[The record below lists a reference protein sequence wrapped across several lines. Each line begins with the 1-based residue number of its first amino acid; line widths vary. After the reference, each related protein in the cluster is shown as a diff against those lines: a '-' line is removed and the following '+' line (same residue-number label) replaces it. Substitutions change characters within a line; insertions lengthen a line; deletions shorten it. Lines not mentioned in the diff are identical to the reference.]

1 MKIEKPREYVV
12 RNLKYAFNPSSIA
25 VVGVSNNPSK
35 VGFQVIHG
43 LQRYR
48 YAGNIYAVNDHEDTV
63 QGLKAYRKLADI
75 PGPVDLVFIAIG
87 ASKVFPVVKEAAVKK
102 ARIVCIATSDFKE
115 TGRGDLQ
122 DEITRFCREQKLPL
136 LGPNLLGIGNPHYNF
151 NCGFTPFLP
160 EKGAVALISQSGA
173 NMLGALGASQ
183 LRHYGLSFFAGLG
196 NKADVDFSEFILY
209 AKEDP
214 YTRCIALYMEG
225 MDSPGAFIDACRVVA
240 PEKPVVVIKVGR
252 SGHGAKA
259 AMRHTASENIGKS
272 DAEFNRIFKM
282 AGAIRL
288 ESWQEFLDVSMALA
302 LQPPLKGDNLVM
314 VTNGGG
320 SGLLSCDQF
329 DRRGMPM
336 KELKDISPGLGEKL
350 SPHMPRYWSSLNPL
364 DLSGMAA
371 PWQYEVAFR
380 HCFEDPDVEGVY
392 ASVCPTAV
400 TDVPTI
406 TSCAISAHEKYR
418 HLGKPFIMELQGGY
432 ECNEGIIEL
441 RDHGIPA
448 YPTAEQA
455 VNAIVA
461 LRNYALIRA
470 KKGGKQAGPGEGSKG
485 MSGSSL

>member
-1 MKIEKPREYVV
+1 MKISKPRDYVIH
-12 RNLKYAFNPSSIA
+12 NLRYAFNPSSIA
-25 VVGVSNNPSK
+25 VVGVSNNPAK

-48 YAGNIYAVNDHEDTV
+48 YAGRIYPVNDHEDSV
-63 QGLKAYRKLADI
+63 QGLKAYRKLEDI
-75 PGPVDLVFIAIG
+75 PEPVDLVFIAIG
-87 ASKVFPVVKEAAVKK
+87 AGKVAPVVREAARKK
-102 ARIVCIATSDFKE
+102 ARVVAVATSYFKE

-122 DEITRFCREQKLPL
+122 DEITRFCRDNKLPL
-136 LGPNLLGIGNPHYNF
+136 LGPNLLGIGNPHYSF

-173 NMLGALGASQ
+173 NLLGALGASQ

-196 NKADVDFSEFILY
+196 NKADIDFSEFLLY

-214 YTRCIALYMEG
+214 YTRCVALYMEG
-225 MDSPGAFIDACRVVA
+225 MDSPDAFIDACRAVV
-240 PEKPVVVIKVGR
+240 PEKPVVVIKVGA
-252 SGHGAKA
+252 SKQGAKA
-259 AMRHTASENIGKS
+259 ALRHTASENVGTT
-272 DAEFNRIFKM
+272 DAEFNRIFRM
-282 AGAIRL
+282 SGAIRL
-288 ESWQEFLDVSMALA
+288 ETWQEFLDVSMALA

-320 SGLLSCDQF
+320 AGLLSCDHF

-336 KELKDISPGLGEKL
+336 KELSDISPELGKL
-350 SPHMPRYWSSLNPL
+350 LAPHMPPYWSCLNPL

-380 HCFEDPDVEGVY
+380 HCFEDPNVDGVY
-392 ASVCPTAV
+392 GSVCPTAV

-406 TSCAISAHEKYR
+406 TSVAIKAHEKYR
-418 HLGKPFIMELQGGY
+418 HLGKPFVMELQGGY
-432 ECNEGIIEL
+432 ECNEAIIEL

-455 VNAIVA
+455 VNGIVA
-461 LRNYALIRA
+461 LRKYAGIRE
-470 KKGGKQAGPGEGSKG
+470 KKSPRG
-485 MSGSSL
+485 